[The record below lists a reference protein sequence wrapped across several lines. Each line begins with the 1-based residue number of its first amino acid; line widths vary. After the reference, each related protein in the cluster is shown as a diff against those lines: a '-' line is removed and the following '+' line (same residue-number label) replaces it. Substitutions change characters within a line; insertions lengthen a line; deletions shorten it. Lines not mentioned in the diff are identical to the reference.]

1 METTARD
8 RLIPLTR
15 RHTLT
20 GLGALAG
27 MSAAAPVWAQAETAS
42 AKLMQ
47 GGFVIGRTK
56 PRAPIGVDGKAE
68 GFAAASGLYILGFD
82 RDAPATTDFGAY
94 VDGRWQTRNAALTP
108 VVYNVQHVDGLPPE
122 TVTPTQPEIIARI
135 GIERAKK
142 TVAAASRADTDDF
155 RDGFVLPLDNP
166 IRTSPFGVQRVL
178 NGEPKQPHYGVDL
191 AAPSGT
197 PIHAPAAGL
206 VVLAEPDMFLEGGLT
221 MIDHGQGLI
230 SYYLHQSRQHVQA
243 GQRVER
249 RQLIGEVGMKGRA
262 TGNHLCWR
270 LTWRGRHM
278 DPSLLIG
285 AAAPA

>member
-1 METTARD
+1 
-8 RLIPLTR
+8 
-15 RHTLT
+15 
-20 GLGALAG
+20 
-27 MSAAAPVWAQAETAS
+27 
-42 AKLMQ
+42 
-47 GGFVIGRTK
+47 
-56 PRAPIGVDGKAE
+56 
-68 GFAAASGLYILGFD
+68 
-82 RDAPATTDFGAY
+82 
-94 VDGRWQTRNAALTP
+94 
-108 VVYNVQHVDGLPPE
+108 
-122 TVTPTQPEIIARI
+122 
-135 GIERAKK
+135 
-142 TVAAASRADTDDF
+142 
-155 RDGFVLPLDNP
+155 
-166 IRTSPFGVQRVL
+166 VL